1 MRSAGKASIPRFA
14 PMPPGVDVAVT
25 ASTPPKSFR
34 SRPMW
39 PMASIVGAPC
49 WPLKYMTSEAHD
61 TRLPGACPKISWVIR
76 CVRLSANA
84 YGGFRPRIGD
94 CSFQV
99 NDRSNRRAPL
109 TARPNSSGDGRVWA
123 AAGPA
128 MATVPA
134 TLAAAVSHSRRD
146 TVPIRSS
153 LASGFANPAP
163 GGRPTDTRSRYRTQP
178 PTTAHAPSPL
188 AWRAAPRLCC
198 TPGRR
203 GHGADGES
211 DDDRSDPS
219 LLRRPRRGRRSR
231 RAARHGDVP
240 ADLRRLPGVFRARL
254 QRTAA
259 HRRDADGVQPAL
271 RSARDDHQRDR
282 ARESP
287 PPNLVDLSNTDPE
300 RDGGLMDWTD
310 RRMLYQSGNQLWH
323 TDSSFKPV
331 PAMASLLSGREVPP
345 VGGET
350 EFASMRHAYRT
361 LPEPTRR
368 GLEGKVVV
376 HSILYSRSTIAKG
389 LFDPEHEKGLPPVR
403 QALVRTNPV
412 NGRKAVYVGSHAWYV
427 EGMPDQESRRL
438 LDELLAH
445 ATRPESVYTHR
456 WRPWDLVMWDNRS
469 VLHRGRPWDAARH
482 RRVMR
487 RTTIAGDGPTVDPP
501 FARRTA
507 AWEGII
513 PDGVG
518 VE

>member
-1 MRSAGKASIPRFA
+1 MRSAGKASIPIFA

-49 WPLKYMTSEAHD
+49 WPLKYMISEAHD

-109 TARPNSSGDGRVWA
+109 TARTNSSGDGRVCA

-203 GHGADGES
+203 GHGAEGQS
-211 DDDRSDPS
+211 DDDRSGPS

-231 RAARHGDVP
+231 RAARRGDVP

-254 QRTAA
+254 PRTAA

-287 PPNLVDLSNTDPE
+287 PPEPRRPLEHGSRARRRPHGL
-300 RDGGLMDWTD
+300 DG
-310 RRMLYQSGNQLWH
+310 
-323 TDSSFKPV
+323 
-331 PAMASLLSGREVPP
+331 PA
-345 VGGET
+345 
-350 EFASMRHAYRT
+350 HA
-361 LPEPTRR
+361 L
-368 GLEGKVVV
+368 
-376 HSILYSRSTIAKG
+376 
-389 LFDPEHEKGLPPVR
+389 PVR
-403 QALVRTNPV
+403 QPTLAHRQLVQAGAGDRSEEHTSELQSPCNLV
-412 NGRKAVYVGSHAWYV
+412 C
-427 EGMPDQESRRL
+427 RL
-438 LDELLAH
+438 LLEKKKKPMLEHPTHSALSHTLRCSELL
-445 ATRPESVYTHR
+445 
-456 WRPWDLVMWDNRS
+456 
-469 VLHRGRPWDAARH
+469 
-482 RRVMR
+482 
-487 RTTIAGDGPTVDPP
+487 
-501 FARRTA
+501 
-507 AWEGII
+507 
-513 PDGVG
+513 PDT
-518 VE
+518 